1 MNHDEPQ
8 MFDALG
14 TVVAFARRSDMAT
27 SHEAATAVSPV
38 VRRVRLAVLRFA
50 ESCGNAGFTDHQMND
65 YFDGHATSTYR
76 TRRRELVDLGMIE
89 DTGAR
94 VKLPSSGRHH
104 AVWRITWK
112 GLDQLQDVPRP
123 QAA

>member
-1 MNHDEPQ
+1 MSDDPGF
-8 MFDALG
+8 FDARG
-14 TVVAFARRSDMAT
+14 AVVAFARRSDLET
-27 SHEAATAVSPV
+27 SHEAARLVSPV
-38 VRRVRLAVLRFA
+38 IRQVRLAVLQYA
-50 ESCGNAGFTDHQMND
+50 ESCGNAGFTDHAMND
-65 YFDGHATSTYR
+65 HFDGHTTSTYR

-94 VKLPSSGRHH
+94 VKLPSSGRRH

-112 GLDQLQDVPRP
+112 GLDQLQEVPRS